1 MTPYQPVIQQT
12 LSWIEAHLE
21 EDISPRDIERISGY
35 SQFHFHRLFQ
45 SALQMSVMEYVRRR
59 RLTKAAVALTTTE
72 ERILDLAYQYHFE
85 SQEAFTRAFKKQYHL
100 PPGRYRT
107 LFRIATQTKEDEQMD
122 TTIKGWMLSGSHPYH
137 YEMGI
142 DREEVHQGKASGY
155 LKSIAVKNPSE
166 FATMM
171 QQFKADT
178 YRGKR
183 VRLTGFV
190 KSQDVEVF
198 SGLWMRVDSASEDI
212 LQFDNMHNRPITGTQ
227 SWNHYGLVLDVPEN
241 SAVISFGLLL
251 SGSGH
256 VWVDQLRFE
265 EVGKDVPTTHLEVDS
280 SLADG
285 PENLLFEEM

>member
-1 MTPYQPVIQQT
+1 MTPYIQQT
-12 LSWIEAHLE
+12 LTWIEAHLE
-21 EDISPRDIERISGY
+21 EDISPSDIERISGY

-45 SALQMSVMEYVRRR
+45 GVLQMSVMEYVRRR

-155 LKSIAVKNPSE
+155 LKSNGVETPSE

-212 LQFDNMHNRPITGTQ
+212 LQFDNMHNRPITGTR
-227 SWNHYGLVLDVPEN
+227 SWNHYSLVLDVPEN

-251 SGSGH
+251 TGSGH

-265 EVGKDVPTTHLEVDS
+265 EVGKDVPTTHMEVGS

-285 PENLLFEEM
+285 PENLLFEDM